1 MLEYDQPLYRNIL
14 LNFIQNDMT
23 IKRNNLF
30 SNIKKNKI
38 AYLLISP
45 NMIFFIIFMLIPFFW
60 IIILSFQEG
69 GILEPKIFVGFKNY
83 LALLTNKIF
92 LKSILNTLEYIIIII
107 PLVFFISM
115 VVALLL
121 NSIKKFQHLFR
132 ALLFIPL
139 LNSAVVA
146 AIIFRFLL
154 YPEFGPISVIL
165 KFFHLPVLNWFGDAK
180 IVLFTIAIIELWKG
194 APFYI
199 VTFLAGLQ
207 GVPKDMIE
215 ASYIDGAN
223 YFQTLF
229 RVIFPNIKPVLTFC
243 LVMAT
248 IWNLQ
253 IFDSIYVL
261 TRGGPANASS
271 TMVWYIYENIF
282 FFNRV
287 GRGATMSVILILL
300 TAIMTFINLR
310 VTKFQEQGIQK

>member
-1 MLEYDQPLYRNIL
+1 MAGQE
-14 LNFIQNDMT
+14 
-23 IKRNNLF
+23 KNLF
-30 SNIKKNKI
+30 FNIKKNKI

-45 NMIFFIIFMLIPFFW
+45 NLILFIIFLLIPFFW
-60 IIILSFQEG
+60 VVILSFQEG
-69 GILEPKIFVGFKNY
+69 AILEPKIFVGFQNY
-83 LALLTNKIF
+83 KTLFTNQIF
-92 LKSILNTLEYIIIII
+92 LKSIVNTLKYIVILI
-107 PLVFFISM
+107 PLVFIISM
-115 VVALLL
+115 SIALLL
-121 NSIKKFQHLFR
+121 NSLKKFQHLFR
-132 ALLFIPL
+132 ALLFVPL

-146 AIIFRFLL
+146 AVIFRFLF
-154 YPEFGPISVIL
+154 YPDYGPLSIIL
-165 KFFHLPVLNWFGDAK
+165 KFLHFPQINWFGDAK
-180 IVLFTIAIIELWKG
+180 VVLFTIALIELWRG

-207 GVPKDMIE
+207 GIPKDLVE

-229 RVIFPNIKPVLTFC
+229 RVVFPNMKPVLTFC

-271 TMVWYIYENIF
+271 TMVWYIYQNIF

-300 TAIMTFINLR
+300 TAIMTFVNLR
-310 VTKFQEQGIQK
+310 VTKFQEQIIQK

>member
-1 MLEYDQPLYRNIL
+1 MSKE
-14 LNFIQNDMT
+14 T
-23 IKRNNLF
+23 NNLIF
-30 SNIKKNKI
+30 NIKKNKI
-38 AYLLISP
+38 AYLLITP
-45 NMIFFIIFMLIPFFW
+45 NMIFFIIFLLIPFFW
-60 IIILSFQEG
+60 IILLSFQKG
-69 GILEPKIFVGFKNY
+69 GILEPKVFIGLKNY
-83 LALLTNKIF
+83 ESLLTNKIF
-92 LKSILNTLEYIIIII
+92 LKSILNTLEYIAIVI
-107 PLVFFISM
+107 PLVFVISM

-121 NSIKKFQHLFR
+121 NSIKRFQNFFR
-132 ALLFIPL
+132 ALLFVPL

-146 AIIFRFLL
+146 AIIFQFLL
-154 YPEFGPISVIL
+154 YPDYGPLSIIL
-165 KFFHLPVLNWFGDAK
+165 KFLHFPVINWFGNAK
-180 IVLFTIAIIELWKG
+180 VTLFTIALIELWKG

-207 GVPKDMIE
+207 GVPKDLTE

-229 RVIFPNIKPVLTFC
+229 KVVFPSMKPVLTFC

-282 FFNRV
+282 FFNKV
-287 GRGATMSVILILL
+287 GRGATMSVVLILL

-310 VTKFQEQGIQK
+310 ITKFQEQVLKN

>member
-1 MLEYDQPLYRNIL
+1 MIL
-14 LNFIQNDMT
+14 N
-23 IKRNNLF
+23 KGNLI

-38 AYLLISP
+38 AYILISP
-45 NMIFFIIFMLIPFFW
+45 NMIFFIIFLLIPFLW

-69 GILEPKIFVGFKNY
+69 AVLEPKVFVGLKNY
-83 LALLTNKIF
+83 VFLFKNKIF
-92 LKSILNTLEYIIIII
+92 LKSIFNTIEYIIIII
-107 PLVFFISM
+107 PLVFIISM
-115 VVALLL
+115 SIALLL
-121 NSIKKFQHLFR
+121 NSIKKYQNLFR
-132 ALLFIPL
+132 AILFVPL

-146 AIIFRFLL
+146 AIIFQFLL
-154 YPEFGPISVIL
+154 YPDYGPVSFIFKLLHI
-165 KFFHLPVLNWFGDAK
+165 PQINWFGDAK
-180 IVLFTIAIIELWKG
+180 IVLLTVALIELWKG

-207 GVPKDMIE
+207 GIPKDLIE

-229 RVIFPNIKPVLTFC
+229 KVIFPNMKPILTFC

-253 IFDSIYVL
+253 IFDSIYIL

-271 TMVWYIYENIF
+271 TMVWYIYQNIF

-300 TAIMTFINLR
+300 TIIVTFINLKLTR
-310 VTKFQEQGIQK
+310 FQEQNIQK